1 MFIAKTKIPNPFSF
15 SEQCVKYFYVYFFTD
30 RRYMYWSG
38 PLDSVEIWIGR
49 CVVYSFFL
57 YDMTSSVHLFAL
69 IYVLNI
75 NTNYTS
81 QIHKPHIKNPKQPPF
96 LKNLF
101 LFLISYGRCSVVF
114 KLSHC
119 AFYLY
124 LVYFEISILY
134 ESVKIYDMSW
144 YSFFSWFDSDFD
156 RYWSEYLLMVS
167 ILDLLGVFFIRRY
180 GVWTRELGLLIGIGG
195 SMQICNNCFWA

>member
-1 MFIAKTKIPNPFSF
+1 
-15 SEQCVKYFYVYFFTD
+15 
-30 RRYMYWSG
+30 
-38 PLDSVEIWIGR
+38 
-49 CVVYSFFL
+49 
-57 YDMTSSVHLFAL
+57 MTSSVHLFAL

-81 QIHKPHIKNPKQPPF
+81 QIHKSHIENPKQPPF

-119 AFYLY
+119 AFCLY

-156 RYWSEYLLMVS
+156 RYRSEYLLMVS
-167 ILDLLGVFFIRRY
+167 RCIQYLSVFFILDLLGVFFIRRY

-195 SMQICNNCFWA
+195 SDANLQQLFLGIRFSLLVTRFLFLKF

>member
-1 MFIAKTKIPNPFSF
+1 MLLTSHVKLPMYKTSLILMDLSTLTQKTCSQQKQSYPILSLSVNNVSSIFMYIFS
-15 SEQCVKYFYVYFFTD
+15 QTVGICIDQDRQTLLKYELAVVSFT
-30 RRYMYWSG
+30 R
-38 PLDSVEIWIGR
+38 
-49 CVVYSFFL
+49 FFL

-119 AFYLY
+119 AFCLY

-144 YSFFSWFDSDFD
+144 YSFFS
-156 RYWSEYLLMVS
+156 
-167 ILDLLGVFFIRRY
+167 
-180 GVWTRELGLLIGIGG
+180 
-195 SMQICNNCFWA
+195 